1 MRSQNLL
8 IIAGHAWQCLDCQ
21 NKLLRDPSGAV
32 ALQSLTAEERAAVNK
47 LQRADFTTV
56 TALANAL
63 QLDKHALDEIMNHPR
78 CRLRHF

>member
-21 NKLLRDPSGAV
+21 NKLLADPGGTV
-32 ALQSLTAEERAAVNK
+32 AMQSLSTDERAAVGK
-47 LQRADFTTV
+47 LQRTDFATV
-56 TALANAL
+56 TSLAHAL
-63 QLDKHALDEIMNHPR
+63 QLDKYELDEIMNHPR

>member
-21 NKLLRDPSGAV
+21 NKLLRDPVGVV
-32 ALQSLTAEERAAVNK
+32 AMQSLTAEERTAVSK
-47 LQRADFTTV
+47 LQRTDFATV
-56 TALANAL
+56 TSLANAL
-63 QLDKHALDEIMNHPR
+63 QLDKYELDEIMNHPR

>member
-32 ALQSLTAEERAAVNK
+32 ALQSLTAEERSREQAAAPI
-47 LQRADFTTV
+47 L
-56 TALANAL
+56 
-63 QLDKHALDEIMNHPR
+63 PR
-78 CRLRHF
+78 